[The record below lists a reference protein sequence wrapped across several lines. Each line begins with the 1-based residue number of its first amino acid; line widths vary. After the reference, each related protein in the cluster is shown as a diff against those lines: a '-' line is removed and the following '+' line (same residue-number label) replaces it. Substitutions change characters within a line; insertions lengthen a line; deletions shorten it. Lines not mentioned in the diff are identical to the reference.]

1 LKNREKMGLY
11 VKVHNNNINTAISQL
26 KKMINEDGLKKEMR
40 EKEQYTSKS
49 ERRRKEK
56 AAAIRRALKR
66 RAEQEI

>member
-1 LKNREKMGLY
+1 MKNREKMGLY
-11 VKVHNNNINTAISQL
+11 VKVHNNNINTAISLL

-40 EKEQYTSKS
+40 EKEHYTSKS